1 MDLHLK
7 GKKVFI
13 SGSTKGIGFE
23 TARLFLEE
31 GATVIINGRTKK
43 SVESALSS
51 LNSDNVSGL
60 VADFLKD
67 SQVETLIDNIPN
79 DIDILVNNVGIF
91 RGKEFKDET
100 VDDWNDHFK
109 VNLMSGVQLSKHFL
123 PEMIKRNWGRIIFI
137 SSECATLVPSDLL
150 SYSVSKASIN
160 VFSSGLA
167 KLTKGTNVTINTV
180 IPGSTLSEG
189 SVKFLEETAKRENKT
204 VEEVEKNFFKDVRS
218 SSLLGR
224 FARVEEVAST
234 IVYLCST
241 VASATNG
248 ASVRVDGGSMGSII

>member
-43 SVESALSS
+43 SVESALIS
-51 LNSDNVSGL
+51 LNNDNVSGL
-60 VADFLKD
+60 VGNFMNDF
-67 SQVETLIDNIPN
+67 QVKKLIDHIPD
-79 DIDILVNNVGIF
+79 DIDILVNNVGVF

-100 VDDWNDHFK
+100 VEDWNDHFK

-123 PEMIKRNWGRIIFI
+123 PEMIKRDWGRIIFI

-150 SYSVSKASIN
+150 SYSVPKASIN

-167 KLTKGTNVTINTV
+167 KLTKGTNVTVNTIV
-180 IPGSTLSEG
+180 PGSTLSEG
-189 SVKFLEETAKRENKT
+189 SKKFLEETASRENKT
-204 VEEVEKNFFKDVRS
+204 KEEVEKNFFNDVRN
-218 SSLLGR
+218 SSLLSR
-224 FARVEEVAST
+224 FLNVYEVANT
-234 IVYLCST
+234 ILYFSSPL
-241 VASATNG
+241 ASGTN
-248 ASVRVDGGSMGSII
+248 

>member
-43 SVESALSS
+43 SVEAALSS

-60 VADFLKD
+60 VADFLEY
-67 SQVETLIDNIPN
+67 SQVETLIDQIPN
-79 DIDILVNNVGIF
+79 NIDILVNNVGIF

-100 VDDWNDHFK
+100 VDDWNDHLK

-123 PEMIKRNWGRIIFI
+123 PEMIKRNWGRVIFI

-167 KLTKGTNVTINTV
+167 KLTKGTNVTVNTIV
-180 IPGSTLSEG
+180 PGSTLSEG
-189 SVKFLEETAKRENKT
+189 SKKFLEETAKRENKT

-224 FARVEEVAST
+224 FAKVEEVAST
-234 IVYLCST
+234 IVYLCSAA
-241 VASATNG
+241 ASATNG

>member
-43 SVESALSS
+43 SVEAALSS

-60 VADFLKD
+60 VADFLED
-67 SQVETLIDNIPN
+67 SQVETLIDQIPN

-100 VDDWNDHFK
+100 IDDWNDHFK

>member
-1 MDLHLK
+1 MDLNLK

-67 SQVETLIDNIPN
+67 SQVETLIDHIPN

-91 RGKEFKDET
+91 RGKDFKDET
-100 VDDWNDHFK
+100 IDDWNDHFK

>member
-67 SQVETLIDNIPN
+67 SQVETLIDHIPN

-100 VDDWNDHFK
+100 IDDWNDHFK

-234 IVYLCST
+234 IVYLCSR

>member
-67 SQVETLIDNIPN
+67 SQVENLIDHIPN

-100 VDDWNDHFK
+100 IDDWNDHFK

>member
-23 TARLFLEE
+23 TARLFLKE

-67 SQVETLIDNIPN
+67 SHVETLIDHIPN

-91 RGKEFKDET
+91 RGKDFKDET
-100 VDDWNDHFK
+100 IDDWNDHFK

>member
-31 GATVIINGRTKK
+31 GAIVIINGRTKN
-43 SVESALSS
+43 SVESALKL
-51 LNSDNVSGL
+51 LNNDNVSGI
-60 VADFLKD
+60 VGDFID
-67 SQVETLIDNIPN
+67 ESQVINLIDQIPN

-100 VDDWNDHFK
+100 IEDWSDHFK

-123 PEMIKRNWGRIIFI
+123 PEMIKKNWGRIIFI

-189 SVKFLEETAKRENKT
+189 SIKFLEETAKRENKT
-204 VEEVEKNFFKDVRS
+204 LEEVEKNFFEDVRS

-241 VASATNG
+241 AASATNG

>member
-13 SGSTKGIGFE
+13 SGSTKGIGYE
-23 TARLFLEE
+23 TARLYLEE

-43 SVESALSS
+43 SVEAALSS

-60 VADFLKD
+60 VADFLED
-67 SQVETLIDNIPN
+67 SQVETLIDQIPN

-91 RGKEFKDET
+91 RGKKFKDET
-100 VDDWNDHFK
+100 VDNWNDHFK

>member
-60 VADFLKD
+60 VADFLED
-67 SQVETLIDNIPN
+67 SQVETLIDQIPN

>member
-67 SQVETLIDNIPN
+67 SQVETLIDHIPN

-100 VDDWNDHFK
+100 IDDWNDHFK

-189 SVKFLEETAKRENKT
+189 SIKFLEETAKRENKT

>member
-23 TARLFLEE
+23 TARLFLQE

-43 SVESALSS
+43 SVEAALSS

-60 VADFLKD
+60 VADFLED
-67 SQVETLIDNIPN
+67 SQVETLIDQIPN

-167 KLTKGTNVTINTV
+167 KLTKGTNVTVNTIV
-180 IPGSTLSEG
+180 PGSTLSEG
-189 SVKFLEETAKRENKT
+189 SKKFLEETAKRENKT

>member
-43 SVESALSS
+43 SVEAALSS

-60 VADFLKD
+60 VADFLED
-67 SQVETLIDNIPN
+67 SQVETLIDQIPN

-137 SSECATLVPSDLL
+137 SSECASLVPSDLL

-167 KLTKGTNVTINTV
+167 KLTKGTNVTVNTIV
-180 IPGSTLSEG
+180 PGSTLSEG
-189 SVKFLEETAKRENKT
+189 SKKFLEETAKRENKT

-224 FARVEEVAST
+224 FAKVEEVAST
-234 IVYLCST
+234 IVYLCSAA
-241 VASATNG
+241 ASATNG

>member
-31 GATVIINGRTKK
+31 GATVIINGRTRK
-43 SVESALSS
+43 SVEAALSS

-60 VADFLKD
+60 VADFLED
-67 SQVETLIDNIPN
+67 SQVETLIDQIPN

-123 PEMIKRNWGRIIFI
+123 PEMIKRNWGRVIFI

-167 KLTKGTNVTINTV
+167 KLTKGTNVTVNTIV
-180 IPGSTLSEG
+180 PGSTLSEG
-189 SVKFLEETAKRENKT
+189 SKKFLEETAKRENKT

-224 FARVEEVAST
+224 FAKVEEVAST
-234 IVYLCST
+234 IVYLCSAA
-241 VASATNG
+241 ASATNG

>member
-67 SQVETLIDNIPN
+67 SQVETLIDHIPN

-100 VDDWNDHFK
+100 IDDWNDHFK

-123 PEMIKRNWGRIIFI
+123 PEMIKRDWGRIIFI

>member
-67 SQVETLIDNIPN
+67 SQVETIIDLIPN

-167 KLTKGTNVTINTV
+167 KLTKGTNVTVNTIV
-180 IPGSTLSEG
+180 PGSTLSEG
-189 SVKFLEETAKRENKT
+189 SKKFLEETAKRENKT
-204 VEEVEKNFFKDVRS
+204 VKEVEKNFFKDVRS

-234 IVYLCST
+234 VVYLCST

>member
-43 SVESALSS
+43 SVEAALSS

-60 VADFLKD
+60 VADFLED
-67 SQVETLIDNIPN
+67 SQVETLIDQIPN

-123 PEMIKRNWGRIIFI
+123 PEMIKRNWGRIIFV

-167 KLTKGTNVTINTV
+167 KLTKGTNVTVNTIV
-180 IPGSTLSEG
+180 PGSTLSEG
-189 SVKFLEETAKRENKT
+189 SKKFLEETAKRENKT
-204 VEEVEKNFFKDVRS
+204 EEEVEKNFFKDVRS

-224 FARVEEVAST
+224 FAKVEEVASA
-234 IVYLCST
+234 IVYLCSAA
-241 VASATNG
+241 ASATNG

>member
-23 TARLFLEE
+23 TARLFLQE

-43 SVESALSS
+43 SVEAALSS

-60 VADFLKD
+60 VADFLED
-67 SQVETLIDNIPN
+67 SQVETLIDQIPN

-123 PEMIKRNWGRIIFI
+123 PEMIKRNWGRIIFV

-167 KLTKGTNVTINTV
+167 KLTKGTNVTVNTIV
-180 IPGSTLSEG
+180 PGSTLSEG
-189 SVKFLEETAKRENKT
+189 SKKFLEETAKRENKT

-224 FARVEEVAST
+224 FAKVEEVAST
-234 IVYLCST
+234 IVYLCSAA
-241 VASATNG
+241 ASATNG

>member
-31 GATVIINGRTKK
+31 GAKVIINGRTKK

-67 SQVETLIDNIPN
+67 SQVETLIDQIPN

-100 VDDWNDHFK
+100 IEDWNDHFK

-189 SVKFLEETAKRENKT
+189 SIKFLEETAKRENKT

>member
-1 MDLHLK
+1 MDLNLK

-67 SQVETLIDNIPN
+67 SQVETLIDHIPN

-91 RGKEFKDET
+91 RGKDFKDET
-100 VDDWNDHFK
+100 IDDWNDHFK

-189 SVKFLEETAKRENKT
+189 SIKFLEETAKRENKT

>member
-7 GKKVFI
+7 GKKAFI

-23 TARLFLEE
+23 TARLFLQE

-43 SVESALSS
+43 SVEAALSS

-60 VADFLKD
+60 VADFLED
-67 SQVETLIDNIPN
+67 SQVETLIDQIPD

-123 PEMIKRNWGRIIFI
+123 PEMIKRNWGRIIFV

-167 KLTKGTNVTINTV
+167 KLTKGTNVTVNTIV
-180 IPGSTLSEG
+180 PGSTLSEG
-189 SVKFLEETAKRENKT
+189 SKKFLEETAKRENKT

-224 FARVEEVAST
+224 FAKVEEVAST
-234 IVYLCST
+234 IVYLCSAA
-241 VASATNG
+241 ASATNG

>member
-60 VADFLKD
+60 VADFLED
-67 SQVETLIDNIPN
+67 SQVETLIDQIPN

-189 SVKFLEETAKRENKT
+189 SIKFLEETAKRENKT

-241 VASATNG
+241 AASATNG

>member
-67 SQVETLIDNIPN
+67 SQVETLIDHIPN

-100 VDDWNDHFK
+100 IDDWNDHFK

-137 SSECATLVPSDLL
+137 SSECASLVPSDLL

-167 KLTKGTNVTINTV
+167 KLTKGTNVTVNTIV
-180 IPGSTLSEG
+180 PGSTLSEG
-189 SVKFLEETAKRENKT
+189 SKKFLEETAKRENKT

-224 FARVEEVAST
+224 FAKVEEVAST
-234 IVYLCST
+234 IVYLCSAA
-241 VASATNG
+241 ASATNG

>member
-43 SVESALSS
+43 SVEAALSS

-60 VADFLKD
+60 VADFLEY
-67 SQVETLIDNIPN
+67 SQVETLIDQIPN
-79 DIDILVNNVGIF
+79 NIDILVNNVGIF

-167 KLTKGTNVTINTV
+167 KLTKGTNVTVNTIV
-180 IPGSTLSEG
+180 PGSTLSEG
-189 SVKFLEETAKRENKT
+189 SKKFLEETAKRENKT
-204 VEEVEKNFFKDVRS
+204 VKEVEKNFFKDVRS
-218 SSLLGR
+218 SSLLER
-224 FARVEEVAST
+224 FAKVEEVAST
-234 IVYLCST
+234 IVYLCSAA
-241 VASATNG
+241 ASATNG

>member
-1 MDLHLK
+1 
-7 GKKVFI
+7 
-13 SGSTKGIGFE
+13 
-23 TARLFLEE
+23 
-31 GATVIINGRTKK
+31 
-43 SVESALSS
+43 
-51 LNSDNVSGL
+51 
-60 VADFLKD
+60 
-67 SQVETLIDNIPN
+67 
-79 DIDILVNNVGIF
+79 
-91 RGKEFKDET
+91 
-100 VDDWNDHFK
+100 
-109 VNLMSGVQLSKHFL
+109 MSGVQLSKHFL

>member
-23 TARLFLEE
+23 AARLFLEE

-67 SQVETLIDNIPN
+67 SQVETLIDHIPN

-91 RGKEFKDET
+91 RGKDFKDET
-100 VDDWNDHFK
+100 IDDWNDHFK

>member
-43 SVESALSS
+43 SVVAALSS
-51 LNSDNVSGL
+51 LNSHNVSGL
-60 VADFLKD
+60 VADFLED
-67 SQVETLIDNIPN
+67 SQVETLIDQIPN

-91 RGKEFKDET
+91 RGKDFKDET
-100 VDDWNDHFK
+100 IDDWNDHFK

>member
-13 SGSTKGIGFE
+13 SGSTSGIGFE

-43 SVESALSS
+43 SVEAALSS

-67 SQVETLIDNIPN
+67 SQVETLIDQIPD

-91 RGKEFKDET
+91 RGKEFKDEN

-137 SSECATLVPSDLL
+137 SSECATLVPIDLL

-189 SVKFLEETAKRENKT
+189 SIKFLEETAKRENKT

-234 IVYLCST
+234 IVYLCSKA
-241 VASATNG
+241 ASATNG